1 MNRKLPL
8 AALLAAATLA
18 FSASA
23 AAETYS
29 FDEADIVRDA
39 WASPFDPD
47 EEPVGFR
54 LEGQDGFSLTA
65 FGAYS
70 YDWDNT
76 TVVLGFTA
84 APGATYSIDWA
95 NSWLD
100 VNGAA
105 TRLASFDPVVADAAL
120 ATHPQGGNGL
130 TPGAAWS
137 FTVPGSN
144 LSLGGI
150 TGGQIAYSV
159 TSVPEPE
166 TYAMLLAGLGVI
178 GAVARR
184 RARR

>member
-8 AALLAAATLA
+8 AGLLAAVTLA
-18 FSASA
+18 FSASASA

-29 FDEADIVRDA
+29 FDETDIVLDA
-39 WASPFDPD
+39 WASPFDLD
-47 EEPVGFR
+47 EEPAGFR

-84 APGATYSIDWA
+84 APGATYSIDWD

-100 VNGAA
+100 VKG
-105 TRLASFDPVVADAAL
+105 TTISLASFDPVAADAAL

-137 FTVPGSN
+137 FTVPADVFSIA
-144 LSLGGI
+144 S
-150 TGGQIAYSV
+150 GQIAYSV

-184 RARR
+184 RTRR